1 MSSKVHPRFDNE
13 PTQEEVVPFLH
24 VNTPGGKTERVAGT
38 LIGVIEHVH
47 RATGLLKFIHAEMRE
62 HTIARQAPPQELTA
76 ALEDL
81 RDQVGLASEIVNQ
94 DTPGIAA
101 PTSALVTAQLEAGVI
116 DGRRNAEM
124 VALRAGFMG
133 GSGLVGIIGTIGI
146 GVSVCPIIFGY
157 SSYALKHGTTLEGS
171 MAFLLGYIFNQPLAI
186 LAFARAVCLIR
197 RQGREAHQ
205 CTILA
210 FAWAGTIGLVYWTL
224 TTEFYF
230 LWGCSCLP
238 AWKSQSDWAPKLGR
252 QCGLV
257 EGILSLMYIIM
268 MSICSIIAVRLY
280 ELRREEANKWAL
292 RLIFVYCMYWFFFTC
307 VAFYIEASP
316 VYPVSMFIF
325 VGIIWSTIEYKRY
338 SAQKQAAKTLEDDLE
353 QYNLLWAKIS
363 QEGQHPAIVRIQK
376 TVATEQQHITD
387 VKHGKLSRH
396 GDDVLKRVVDRGSV
410 QRIHSLALIF
420 ASAHTLNPHFQK
432 KAIAWGAKHEI
443 QVKQAARAV
452 EKVLRS
458 YANDARRLKDL
469 VRNNVPCATL
479 DEVTAVFERIAAD
492 DTVEIVHIKNGFC
505 PGYDAKK
512 SGGYRDIKLSLVV
525 VDAFARASAV
535 EEHIC
540 ELQILLE
547 EMKELKE
554 ERGGHDRYQEAR
566 DAMGA

>member
-1 MSSKVHPRFDNE
+1 
-13 PTQEEVVPFLH
+13 
-24 VNTPGGKTERVAGT
+24 
-38 LIGVIEHVH
+38 
-47 RATGLLKFIHAEMRE
+47 
-62 HTIARQAPPQELTA
+62 
-76 ALEDL
+76 
-81 RDQVGLASEIVNQ
+81 
-94 DTPGIAA
+94 
-101 PTSALVTAQLEAGVI
+101 
-116 DGRRNAEM
+116 
-124 VALRAGFMG
+124 
-133 GSGLVGIIGTIGI
+133 
-146 GVSVCPIIFGY
+146 
-157 SSYALKHGTTLEGS
+157 
-171 MAFLLGYIFNQPLAI
+171 
-186 LAFARAVCLIR
+186 
-197 RQGREAHQ
+197 
-205 CTILA
+205 
-210 FAWAGTIGLVYWTL
+210 
-224 TTEFYF
+224 
-230 LWGCSCLP
+230 
-238 AWKSQSDWAPKLGR
+238 
-252 QCGLV
+252 
-257 EGILSLMYIIM
+257 M